1 MCNELKVGQLRKSG
15 GGLVHEVLAI
25 GEKTCFSR
33 YDGGGVSVEQALPIA
48 RILTWEVVTK
58 YHDFKI
64 DEPVLARIGSIE
76 VMMHFAGVTSG
87 GTPKVWAD
95 GRTSHTAAGPQHYW
109 TASDVRKLKG
119 AAQ

>member
-1 MCNELKVGQLRKSG
+1 MCNELRVGQLRKG
-15 GGLVHEVLAI
+15 YNVHEVLAI
-25 GEKTCFSR
+25 GQKYCFLRSATPN
-33 YDGGGVSVEQALPIA
+33 GGSEHCKKIETVLQ
-48 RILTWEVVTK
+48 WEVVTK
-58 YHDFKI
+58 YHGFEM

-87 GTPKVWAD
+87 GNPMVWAG

-119 AAQ
+119 LHSE